1 MNEEFVFL
9 IPLIIFREN
18 NSMMQQTSLG
28 DWKKRDANVK
38 KEPEL
43 IENLRMN
50 LRETLI
56 IS

>member
-50 LRETLI
+50 LRETSI